1 MWNTD
6 FKKKKIPPKFHTF
19 YSIFWLSFSLCHIT
33 KNPVHVL
40 HFHYISSG
48 RLPFYSFK
56 QQLSYSVH
64 LFYLGMYI
72 IHIFVVYSCSRYIIL
87 HQSSCSL
94 ESSNHICG
102 LSREDTTL
110 TWKQT
115 YRENNPVYFSMHLFT
130 FPVSLWMAGAVWS
143 LIGFSLFHVRQ
154 MKAFNVGAKG
164 SIWIIT
170 RAPSCEHKLL
180 HTATDVWHTH
190 TH

>member
-6 FKKKKIPPKFHTF
+6 FKKEKSPQNSTILFIVF
-19 YSIFWLSFSLCHIT
+19 FWLSFSVCHIT
-33 KNPVHVL
+33 KNTAHVL

-72 IHIFVVYSCSRYIIL
+72 IHIFVVYSSSWYIIL

-94 ESSNHICG
+94 ESSNHMCG

-115 YRENNPVYFSMHLFT
+115 YREKQSRIFLHASLHLSCFSLDGRRCLKPYQVL
-130 FPVSLWMAGAVWS
+130 PVSCS
-143 LIGFSLFHVRQ
+143 PDEGF
-154 MKAFNVGAKG
+154 
-164 SIWIIT
+164 
-170 RAPSCEHKLL
+170 
-180 HTATDVWHTH
+180 
-190 TH
+190 